1 MKVTIDNEHDC
12 KDCKKTDEDSDD
24 DIDENDENDK
34 ENEHESSKKP
44 KQIDLKYLVFV
55 YICSW
60 IMFAIYE
67 QLIGGLLFE
76 GGLID

>member
-1 MKVTIDNEHDC
+1 M
-12 KDCKKTDEDSDD
+12 
-24 DIDENDENDK
+24 
-34 ENEHESSKKP
+34 
-44 KQIDLKYLVFV
+44 DLKYLVFV

-67 QLIGGLLFE
+67 QLIVGLLFE